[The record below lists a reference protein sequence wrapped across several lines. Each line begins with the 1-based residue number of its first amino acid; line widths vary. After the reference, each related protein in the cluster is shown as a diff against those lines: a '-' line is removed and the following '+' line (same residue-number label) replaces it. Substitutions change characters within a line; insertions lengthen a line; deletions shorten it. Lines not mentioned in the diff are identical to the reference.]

1 MKSDIAKIKK
11 KYISLGIKKGQNLYV
26 TADFG
31 KIIVKEN
38 LDAETIKE
46 HFHAIKQIIGS
57 KGTIIV
63 PTASLN
69 LCNSNKI
76 FYPKLTKSYNM
87 GSFSEM
93 VRKEKDSKRSIHP
106 LWSVS
111 ANGNLAEYFTK
122 NISKHAFGFDSIWT
136 RMLNKDTLSLHIG
149 VDPKKSLSIIHYA
162 ELISGVP
169 YRFTKSFNQYIFKNG
184 KKYREEFFH
193 FCIQNEKKLQRD
205 GNLKIYNNFT
215 KKFKPKIIKYQ
226 KGEITLFP
234 LKNFF
239 EITVNY
245 LSKNP
250 YGWTKKILK

>member
-93 VRKEKDSKRSIHP
+93 VRKLDHMP
-106 LWSVS
+106 
-111 ANGNLAEYFTK
+111 
-122 NISKHAFGFDSIWT
+122 
-136 RMLNKDTLSLHIG
+136 
-149 VDPKKSLSIIHYA
+149 
-162 ELISGVP
+162 
-169 YRFTKSFNQYIFKNG
+169 
-184 KKYREEFFH
+184 
-193 FCIQNEKKLQRD
+193 
-205 GNLKIYNNFT
+205 
-215 KKFKPKIIKYQ
+215 
-226 KGEITLFP
+226 
-234 LKNFF
+234 
-239 EITVNY
+239 
-245 LSKNP
+245 
-250 YGWTKKILK
+250 